1 MAYKIIDFH
10 ILQRFLKFL
19 KPYWRKGAIAFAF
32 MLFSV
37 SLQIPMPFLTRYLF
51 DKVIIMKNFQL
62 LNIIGF
68 VLIGVLL
75 VRVVSVFLENYLL
88 TTFRG
93 RVLFDIRL
101 KLFEHIQKLSLAFFH
116 RSETGYLMSRISS
129 DVYEV
134 QGLLADT
141 LLSAGQN
148 ILTLI
153 AGVICML
160 YIHPKLAVICFLICP
175 LYLVSI
181 AIFNNRIR
189 KMSYVVRERH
199 ALMQSDLQ
207 ELLSGIA
214 VIKAFTGETRATI
227 RLLRKI
233 KEYIRIEIRRDII
246 GTIATISSVL
256 ISSIGPII
264 LIWYGCAEIMKNN
277 LTIGGLIAFNSF
289 IGYLFGP
296 IQTLYNLNISVQR
309 ALAAVQRILEIFDLP
324 PEKEGTKPIQIREAH
339 IVFDNV
345 SFSYNGKEEILK
357 NISFEAKPGEVVA
370 IVGYSGVGKTT
381 LVSLIP
387 RFYDPTQGSILIDG
401 QNIREV
407 KIKSLRQNIA
417 MCLQDTFLFSDT
429 IRENIK
435 FGNPRTANSEIIE
448 AARLAYADVFIKNL
462 PNGYETTVG
471 ERGVLFSGGER
482 QRIAIARAL
491 IRNPKILIMDEA
503 TSQLDSKS
511 EKSIQAAMKNL
522 LKNRTTFIIAHRLS
536 TIQNADKILVLDKGA
551 IVGQGKHEELL
562 KKCDVYCNLY
572 EEQFVK
578 ET

>member
-1 MAYKIIDFH
+1 MIQNIIDYKT
-10 ILQRFLKFL
+10 IKRFLRFL
-19 KPYWRKGAIAFAF
+19 KPYWTKGAIAFTF

-37 SLQIPMPFLTRYLF
+37 GLQIPMPFLTRYLF
-51 DKVIIMKNFQL
+51 DKVIVLKNFQL

-68 VLIGVLL
+68 ILIGVLL

-116 RSETGYLMSRISS
+116 RSETGYLMTRISS

-141 LLSAGQN
+141 LVSAGQN
-148 ILTLI
+148 VLTLI
-153 AGVICML
+153 AGVVCTI
-160 YIHPKLAVICFLICP
+160 YIHPKLALICFLICP
-175 LYLVSI
+175 LYLISI

-189 KMSYVVRERH
+189 KMSYVVRERY

-207 ELLSGIA
+207 ELLSGVT
-214 VIKAFTGETRATI
+214 VIKAFTGENRATI

-233 KEYIRIEIRRDII
+233 KEYIRIEVRRDII
-246 GTIATISSVL
+246 GTLATISSVL

-277 LTIGGLIAFNSF
+277 LTVGGLIAFNSF

-309 ALAAVQRILEIFDLP
+309 SLAAVQRILEIFDLP
-324 PEKEGTKPIQIREAH
+324 PEKEGTKLIQIREAH

-357 NISFEAKPGEVVA
+357 NISFEAKPGEIVA
-370 IVGYSGVGKTT
+370 IVGHSGVGKTT

-407 KIKSLRQNIA
+407 KIKSLRQNIGI
-417 MCLQDTFLFSDT
+417 CLQDTFLFSDT
-429 IRENIK
+429 VRENIK
-435 FGNPRTANSEIIE
+435 FGNPKTTNLEIIE
-448 AARLAYADVFIKNL
+448 AARLANADGFIKNL

-491 IRNPKILIMDEA
+491 IKNPKILIMDEA

-511 EKSIQAAMKNL
+511 ERLIRAAMQNL

-536 TIQNADKILVLDKGA
+536 TIQNADIILVLDKTK
-551 IVGQGKHEELL
+551 IVGQGKHDELY
-562 KKCDVYCNLY
+562 KNCQVYQNLY
-572 EEQFVK
+572 NEQFLRA
-578 ET
+578 